1 MPYVFQFGVITD
13 RLPELLYGAT
23 LTIELSAASMACG
36 LGVALVGATAQTL
49 GPKPLR
55 WAIRA
60 YIELIRNTPFL
71 VQLFILYFS
80 LPALG
85 IRMRAQDAAILAM
98 SINVGA
104 YATEIL
110 RGGIESIPHGQID
123 AARALALT
131 RFQIFRKIV
140 LPPAIRAVYPA
151 LSSQFILLMLASSV
165 VSTIS
170 ATELTAITNTL
181 QSTTFRAFEFYFV
194 ATGMYLVMAIGFRFV
209 LRGLQRLIFGRQPA

>member
-1 MPYVFQFGVITD
+1 
-13 RLPELLYGAT
+13 
-23 LTIELSAASMACG
+23 
-36 LGVALVGATAQTL
+36 
-49 GPKPLR
+49 
-55 WAIRA
+55 
-60 YIELIRNTPFL
+60 
-71 VQLFILYFS
+71 
-80 LPALG
+80 
-85 IRMRAQDAAILAM
+85 MRAQDAAILAM